1 MNKIMAY
8 QDLMG
13 DTVDKDTV
21 VRAVKDMF
29 KDKSDI
35 VPTADVIIDEVCK
48 FYNIEPDSLRGQGR
62 TKDISLARPI
72 LVWLRH

>member
-1 MNKIMAY
+1 
-8 QDLMG
+8 MG

-35 VPTADVIIDEVCK
+35 VPTA
-48 FYNIEPDSLRGQGR
+48 
-62 TKDISLARPI
+62 T
-72 LVWLRH
+72 